1 MCGIVGCIGKINTK
15 KYLIDGLKTLDY
27 RGYDSAGIA
36 YLGEN
41 NDVIICKTVG
51 SVSLLDEKAPKEIIS
66 HIGIGH
72 TRWATHG
79 VPSDINSHPVQSMHK
94 LITLVHNG
102 VIENFQDLKQFLIGK
117 GYKFESATDSEVIA
131 SLIEYKIE
139 AQKLDIIHA
148 LKATMVELEGSF
160 ACSIIYKNDLS
171 KLYLIKRSSPIMI
184 GVGEDFN
191 LIASD
196 AVPIIEYTKKII
208 DLEDDE
214 LAVIS
219 DKEVKLFNSEL
230 EPKEIVY
237 SNKEPSLLT
246 RDLNG
251 YPHFMLKEIE
261 EIESVVRRLILS
273 NFDGETFTFNKDMIH
288 DLSESDNIIFIGC
301 GTSYHASLVGARF
314 FRRLGVDSDVFI
326 ASEWAY
332 YPQISGKKPF
342 VILLSQSGETAD
354 LIHCLRII
362 KEHNLKTLVVTNT
375 KGSSLER
382 GCDYS
387 ILLNAGLEISVAST
401 KAYSAQVAALALL
414 TSALKDRKKVVD
426 DLNAS
431 CKIISKIRVKEK
443 KKIKK
448 LAEKLKDNE
457 HLFFL
462 GRGYDYDFCLEASLK
477 LKEISYIHSEAI
489 PGGELK
495 HGPIALISEG
505 TPVIVFISD
514 PNTASSMRNNIQEVK
529 ARGADV
535 YVVST
540 RSLSKED
547 DFIIV
552 DDYPIY
558 LSSVAISSIAFYF
571 AYYVSLA
578 KGYNVD
584 KPRNLAKSVTVE

>member
-36 YLGEN
+36 VLEKGHVSIY
-41 NDVIICKTVG
+41 KTVG
-51 SVSLLDEKAPKEIIS
+51 SVSTLEAKTPEVIESKL
-66 HIGIGH
+66 GIGH

-79 VPSDINSHPVQSMHK
+79 VPCDINSHPVQSMNK

-102 VIENFQDLKQFLIGK
+102 VIENFLDIKKELTEK

-131 SLIEYKIE
+131 SLIENTLLEKKLSILE
-139 AQKLDIIHA
+139 ALSFAMEK
-148 LKATMVELEGSF
+148 LEGSF
-160 ACSIIYKNDLS
+160 ACSIIYENDKS
-171 KLYLIKRSSPIMI
+171 HLYLIKRSSPIMI
-184 GVGEDFN
+184 GVGPDFN

-196 AVPIIEYTKKII
+196 AVPIIEYTKKIV
-208 DLEDDE
+208 DLEDNQI
-214 LAVIS
+214 AVIS
-219 DKEVKLFNSEL
+219 ENELNLFDINL
-230 EPKEIVY
+230 KPVEIVY

-261 EIESVVRRLILS
+261 EIENVVRRLCL
-273 NFDGETFTFNKDMIH
+273 NCFNGENFTFDPQLMKDLH
-288 DLSESDNIIFIGC
+288 DADNIIFIGC
-301 GTSYHASLVGARF
+301 GTSYHASLVGARY
-314 FRRLGVDSDVFI
+314 FRRLGKDAGVFI

-332 YPQISGKKPF
+332 YPQISGKRPF

-362 KEHNLKTLVVTNT
+362 KEKNIKTLVITNT
-375 KGSSLER
+375 KGSTLER

-387 ILLNAGLEISVAST
+387 LLLNAGLEVSVAST

-414 TSALKDRKKVVD
+414 TSALKDRTKVVT
-426 DLNAS
+426 DLNAA
-431 CKIISKIRVKEK
+431 CKVVSETRVREK
-443 KKIKK
+443 ARIQA
-448 LAEKLKDNE
+448 LAKKLKDSE

-477 LKEISYIHSEAI
+477 LKEISYIHSEALA
-489 PGGELK
+489 GGELK
-495 HGPIALISEG
+495 HGPIALIAPG
-505 TPVIVFISD
+505 TPIIVFISD
-514 PNTASSMRNNIQEVK
+514 PNTSSSMRNNIQEVK

-535 YVVST
+535 YVIST
-540 RSLSKED
+540 QSLSKED

-552 DDYPIY
+552 NDYPIY
-558 LSSVAISSIAFYF
+558 LSSIAIAPIAFYF
-571 AYYVSLA
+571 AYYTSLA